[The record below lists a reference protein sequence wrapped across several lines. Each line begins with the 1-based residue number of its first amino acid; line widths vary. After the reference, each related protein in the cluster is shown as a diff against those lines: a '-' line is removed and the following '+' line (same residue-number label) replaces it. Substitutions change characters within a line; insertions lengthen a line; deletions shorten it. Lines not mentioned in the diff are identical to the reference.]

1 MTEIAIV
8 GVGGQ
13 GRECLDI
20 VEAMAA
26 NGSGLS
32 VVGFFD
38 DWPSA
43 EHADRLASRGQE
55 ILGSFAD
62 ALVSGYSLCLGI
74 GDGEVR
80 QRLDAQI
87 LANGLDSPVL
97 VHPDSTV
104 GSRVTV
110 NPGVVIF
117 AGARL
122 TTDIVI
128 GRHVHV
134 NQNATI
140 GHDSVLGDYV
150 TLNPNTAVSGNVSLR
165 DAVMIGAGGVV
176 LQGVT
181 VGSRARVGANA
192 CVVKDVPPEVTVK
205 GVPAR

>member
-1 MTEIAIV
+1 M
-8 GVGGQ
+8 
-13 GRECLDI
+13 
-20 VEAMAA
+20 
-26 NGSGLS
+26 
-32 VVGFFD
+32 
-38 DWPSA
+38 
-43 EHADRLASRGQE
+43 
-55 ILGSFAD
+55 
-62 ALVSGYSLCLGI
+62 
-74 GDGEVR
+74 
-80 QRLDAQI
+80 
-87 LANGLDSPVL
+87 L

-110 NPGVVIF
+110 DPGVVVF

-122 TTDIVI
+122 TTNIVI

-176 LQGVT
+176 LQGLT

-192 CVVKDVPPEVTVK
+192 CVVRDVPPEVTVK
-205 GVPAR
+205 GVPAS